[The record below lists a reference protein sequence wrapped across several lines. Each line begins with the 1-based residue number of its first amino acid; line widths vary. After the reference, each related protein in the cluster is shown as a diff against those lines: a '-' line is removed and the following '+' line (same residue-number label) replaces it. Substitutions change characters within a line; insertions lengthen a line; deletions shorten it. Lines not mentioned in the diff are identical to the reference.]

1 MPLYEYA
8 CEVCGGRFERLSSWS
23 AADAQRCP
31 ECAEPARRRYLGIRQ
46 RRLLRAGE
54 RWLNPP
60 LTGVPGQIAPDAFLP
75 K

>member
-31 ECAEPARRRYLGIRQ
+31 ECAEPARRLISAFAS
-46 RRLLRAGE
+46 AGSCE
-54 RWLNPP
+54 PES
-60 LTGVPGQIAPDAFLP
+60 GG
-75 K
+75 